1 MEVVTSSLFLDYS
14 SPGHPDKPERLILI
28 KKELERIGDYGFT
41 ETEIANVQDLLL
53 AHDEAH
59 VKKIKS
65 GQFFDPDTPALE
77 NIYEVAIAAV
87 GAAIK
92 SSSLALGGEY
102 AFSLT
107 RPPGHH
113 ATRQS
118 AGGFC
123 YFNNIAVAAKK
134 LSQNNTR
141 VAILDVDVHHGN
153 GIEDIVMGDK
163 NIVFCSLHQAPL
175 YPGTGL
181 NSKENCHNFPL
192 PALTTF
198 QRYQYHLENG
208 LEIINNFKPDVLGIS
223 LGFDTYKHDPLAQ
236 FSFEVGDYKKLGTT
250 IRQINRPTFFV
261 LEGGYSEDIGL
272 CASEFFTPFL

>member
-1 MEVVTSSLFLDYS
+1 M
-14 SPGHPDKPERLILI
+14 
-28 KKELERIGDYGFT
+28 
-41 ETEIANVQDLLL
+41 
-53 AHDEAH
+53 
-59 VKKIKS
+59 
-65 GQFFDPDTPALE
+65 
-77 NIYEVAIAAV
+77 
-87 GAAIK
+87 
-92 SSSLALGGEY
+92 
-102 AFSLT
+102 
-107 RPPGHH
+107 
-113 ATRQS
+113 
-118 AGGFC
+118 
-123 YFNNIAVAAKK
+123 
-134 LSQNNTR
+134 
-141 VAILDVDVHHGN
+141 AILDVDVHHGN